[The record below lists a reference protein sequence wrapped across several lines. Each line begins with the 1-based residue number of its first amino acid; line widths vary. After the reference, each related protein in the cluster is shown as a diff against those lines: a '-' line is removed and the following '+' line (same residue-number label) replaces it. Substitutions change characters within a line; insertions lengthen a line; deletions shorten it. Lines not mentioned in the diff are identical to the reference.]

1 MALSEREQ
9 RLLEEMEREL
19 LQGDAEFASK
29 LRGAGAASSSKLI
42 LGVVLLLVGVS
53 LLVFSVML
61 AVPFFG
67 VAAFLVMFIGLV
79 IASSN
84 LKVPELPKLGEGD
97 GGNGGSFFESRWDR
111 RFGE

>member
-1 MALSEREQ
+1 MGLSEREQ

-19 LQGDAEFASK
+19 LEGDAEFASR
-29 LRGAGAASSSKLI
+29 LRTTASPSSSKLI
-42 LGVVLLLVGVS
+42 LGVVLLVAGLS
-53 LLVFSVML
+53 LLVFAAML
-61 AVPFFG
+61 QVPFFG

-84 LKVPELPKLGEGD
+84 LRVPELPKLGGD
-97 GGNGGSFFESRWDR
+97 AESGGNYFENRWDR

>member
-19 LQGDAEFASK
+19 IAGDAQFANRLKSSEST
-29 LRGAGAASSSKLI
+29 SSSKLI
-42 LGVVLLLVGVS
+42 LGVVLLLAGLS
-53 LLVFSVML
+53 LLVFAVML
-61 AVPFFG
+61 QVPLFG
-67 VAAFLVMFIGLV
+67 VAAFAVMFIGLV

-84 LKVPELPKLGEGD
+84 LKVPELPNLGANRPD
-97 GGNGGSFFESRWDR
+97 SGGNFFESRWDK